1 MCKNLSVYFPRYT
14 TVLLF
19 LVVYFAFG
27 HLVHLHLIFAKE
39 TLEPTLEV
47 QEPFLGDLPAM
58 KTRHV
63 IRALVTYS
71 KTNFFIVKGQPHG
84 FEYDLLQRYAK
95 WLNQGIKKREL
106 KTRIV
111 FIPVPFDQLLRS
123 LISGRGDIAA
133 SGLTITP
140 ERLKRVSF
148 TIPYVPNV
156 EEIIVTGKNSKR
168 LHSLQDLQGKSLYF
182 AKGTSYESHLQ
193 RLNQQFQKK
202 QMKPI
207 RLQTVGAHL
216 TTEDLLEL
224 TNGAIIDQMVADKHL
239 AELWS
244 STLPHIRLRSDLQ
257 IHTGGKIAWAT
268 RPNNSELR
276 NSLNAFLKKH
286 KKGTLLG
293 NILFKRYYQNEKW
306 ITNPLNSKE
315 KRKLAIYT
323 SLFKKYGTAYEFD
336 WKLLAAQAYQ
346 ESRLEQSKKSHRG
359 ALGLMQVLPSTA
371 YNPPIKIR
379 NIHRAENNIH
389 AGVKYLAHLR
399 EHYFSHKQYAPSEQ
413 INFSLAA
420 YNAGPTRLKSLQQHA
435 KKMKLDPHVWFSN
448 MEQVALRY
456 IGREPVRYVANIHK
470 YYLAYSANEK
480 NNQEKLVEIEALHL
494 R

>member
-1 MCKNLSVYFPRYT
+1 M
-14 TVLLF
+14 
-19 LVVYFAFG
+19 
-27 HLVHLHLIFAKE
+27 
-39 TLEPTLEV
+39 
-47 QEPFLGDLPAM
+47 
-58 KTRHV
+58 
-63 IRALVTYS
+63 
-71 KTNFFIVKGQPHG
+71 
-84 FEYDLLQRYAK
+84 
-95 WLNQGIKKREL
+95 
-106 KTRIV
+106 
-111 FIPVPFDQLLRS
+111 
-123 LISGRGDIAA
+123 
-133 SGLTITP
+133 
-140 ERLKRVSF
+140 
-148 TIPYVPNV
+148 
-156 EEIIVTGKNSKR
+156 
-168 LHSLQDLQGKSLYF
+168 
-182 AKGTSYESHLQ
+182 
-193 RLNQQFQKK
+193 
-202 QMKPI
+202 
-207 RLQTVGAHL
+207 
-216 TTEDLLEL
+216 
-224 TNGAIIDQMVADKHL
+224 
-239 AELWS
+239 
-244 STLPHIRLRSDLQ
+244 
-257 IHTGGKIAWAT
+257 
-268 RPNNSELR
+268 
-276 NSLNAFLKKH
+276 
-286 KKGTLLG
+286 
-293 NILFKRYYQNEKW
+293 
-306 ITNPLNSKE
+306 NSKE